1 MPLDDLEG
9 IPEDSSIHRLTDW
22 MEQGPD
28 EVDKVWGHI
37 GGRTDDG
44 EWHSFQFEVLDANGD
59 QHSIS
64 IFADDL
70 GDDIDWD
77 QLFDWLED
85 FADEYDI
92 DYENP
97 YGEK

>member
-9 IPEDSSIHRLTDW
+9 IPEDSSIHDLIDW
-22 MEQGPD
+22 MEKGPE

-37 GGRTDDG
+37 GSRDDDG
-44 EWHSFQFEVLDANGD
+44 EWESFQFEVLDAEGD
-59 QHSIS
+59 QHQIT
-64 IFADDL
+64 IGADDL

-77 QLFDWLED
+77 QLFDWLENW
-85 FADEYDI
+85 ADENDI
-92 DYENP
+92 DYENS